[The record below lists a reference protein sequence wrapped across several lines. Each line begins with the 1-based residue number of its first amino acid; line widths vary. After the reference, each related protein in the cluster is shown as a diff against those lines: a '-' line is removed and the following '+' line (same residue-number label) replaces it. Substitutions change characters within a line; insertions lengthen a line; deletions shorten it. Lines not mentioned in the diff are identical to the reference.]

1 MRLLPRFAA
10 GLSLVALLTAGAA
23 AEAPASPLRLVP
35 DSADLL
41 LEVKNP
47 RRLVETVTSLDAL
60 KQLEQFPS
68 VKELLDSTTSRRY
81 YQFLAYFEK
90 RLGADRVELLDRLAG
105 GGVVLATK
113 FGPDP
118 ATALLVV
125 QGKDE
130 KLMKKFADT
139 ALDVIDQ
146 ELARQGVNARPLKAT
161 YQGVETVRI
170 GDFSAAVAGASL
182 LVSNNEQAL
191 QAALDLYAGKS
202 KKSMADAASVADA
215 ARLLPAHPLANLWIN
230 YDAVKRQKAVK
241 EFYAVRLDIPG
252 TIVFGTLADTLR
264 RSPFVCAALC
274 KEKDGLLLTV
284 RMPRGRDGMGA
295 IKSIYLA
302 PEGQPGARPLLA
314 PKDVLYSESFYMD
327 PAPFWTDRAKLF
339 SDQQIKSMEA
349 ADKNSGRFL
358 SGLELSKLLT
368 EAGPYQRFVAVEQK
382 SAGYKTTPKLHVPAF
397 AVVTEMRDP
406 EAFGRHLETVLR
418 GAALLALT
426 RVKLKM
432 TEETY
437 KDCQITTY
445 RFRED
450 SPLQADVNDVRFNF
464 TPSFARVG
472 DQFVVA
478 STVEL
483 CRDLV
488 DEVQT
493 EAKAPPAAASGVC
506 RRFRLVS
513 DGFADLAMAFEDS
526 LVTQT
531 ILDQAVPPAEARAQ
545 VQAILQWIRGLGAVD
560 AEEAYAADSFR
571 FDVRW
576 ATKKLP
582 AISR

>member
-1 MRLLPRFAA
+1 MRLIPRFAA
-10 GLSLVALLTAGAA
+10 GLSLVALLTASAA

-35 DSADLL
+35 DSADFLL
-41 LEVKNP
+41 QVKNP

-60 KQLEQFPS
+60 KRLQQFPS

-90 RLGADRVELLDRLAG
+90 ELGADRLELLDHLAG
-105 GGVVLATK
+105 GGAVLATK
-113 FGPDP
+113 FGGDSG
-118 ATALLVV
+118 TALLVV

-130 KLMKKFADT
+130 KLMKRFADT
-139 ALDVIDQ
+139 ALDVIEQ
-146 ELARQGVNARPLKAT
+146 ELARQGVKARPLKEA
-161 YQGVETVRI
+161 YQGIETVRL
-170 GDFSAAVAGASL
+170 GDFCGAVAGASL
-182 LVSNNEQAL
+182 LVSNNEKEL

-202 KKSMADAASVADA
+202 KKSMADVASVADA
-215 ARLLPAHPLANLWIN
+215 AKLLPPDPLASLWLN
-230 YDAVKRQKAVK
+230 YETVKQQQAVK

-252 TIVFGTLADTLR
+252 TIVFGTLADTLH

-274 KEKDGLLLTV
+274 KEKDDLLLTV
-284 RMPRGRDGMGA
+284 RMPNGRDGMGA

-302 PEGQPGARPLLA
+302 PDGHPGSRPLLA
-314 PKDVLYSESFYMD
+314 PKGVLYSESFYMD
-327 PAPFWTDRAKLF
+327 PGAFWTERAKLF
-339 SDQQIKSMEA
+339 SDQQIKAFEET
-349 ADKNSGRFL
+349 DKNSGKFL
-358 SGLELSKLLT
+358 SGLQLSKLLT
-368 EAGPYQRFVAVEQK
+368 EAGAYHRFVAVEQE
-382 SAGYKTTPKLHVPAF
+382 SAGYKTTPKQHVPAF

-406 EAFGRHLETVLR
+406 EAFGRNLETVLR

-426 RVKLKM
+426 QVKLKM

-450 SPLQADVNDVRFNF
+450 APFKADVNDLRFNF

-472 DQFVVA
+472 DQFIVA

-493 EAKAPPAAASGVC
+493 EAKAPPAASAAC
-506 RRFRLVS
+506 RRFRLVPG
-513 DGFADLAMAFEDS
+513 GFADLAKAYADS

-531 ILDQAVPPAEARAQ
+531 ILDQAVPPAEAREQ
-545 VQAILQWIRGLGAVD
+545 VKAFVQWVRGLGPVD
-560 AEEAYAADSFR
+560 AEEAYTPDSFR
-571 FDVRW
+571 FDLRW
-576 ATKKLP
+576 ATK
-582 AISR
+582 

>member
-10 GLSLVALLTAGAA
+10 GLSLVALLTASAA
-23 AEAPASPLRLVP
+23 AEVPASPLRLVP
-35 DSADLL
+35 DSADFLL
-41 LEVKNP
+41 QVKNP

-60 KQLEQFPS
+60 KRLQQFPS

-90 RLGADRVELLDRLAG
+90 ELGADRLELLDHLAG
-105 GGVVLATK
+105 GGAVLATK
-113 FGPDP
+113 FGGDSG
-118 ATALLVV
+118 TALLVV

-130 KLMKKFADT
+130 KLMKRFADT
-139 ALDVIDQ
+139 ALDVIEQ
-146 ELARQGVNARPLKAT
+146 ELARQGVKERPLKED
-161 YQGVETVRI
+161 YQGIETVRL

-182 LVSNNEQAL
+182 LVSNNEKAL

-202 KKSMADAASVADA
+202 KKSMADVASVADA
-215 ARLLPAHPLANLWIN
+215 AKLLPPDPLASLWLN
-230 YDAVKRQKAVK
+230 YETVKRQQAVK

-274 KEKDGLLLTV
+274 KEKDDLLLTV
-284 RMPRGRDGMGA
+284 RMPSGRDGMGA

-302 PEGQPGARPLLA
+302 PDGQPGSRPLLA
-314 PKDVLYSESFYMD
+314 PKGVLYSESFYMD
-327 PAPFWTDRAKLF
+327 PGAFWTERGNLF
-339 SDQQIKSMEA
+339 SDQQIKSFEET
-349 ADKNSGRFL
+349 DKNSGKFL
-358 SGLELSKLLT
+358 SGLQLSKLLT
-368 EAGPYQRFVAVEQK
+368 EAGAYHRFVAVEQE
-382 SAGYKTTPKLHVPAF
+382 SAGYKTTPKQHVPAF
-397 AVVTEMRDP
+397 AVVTAMRDP
-406 EAFGRHLETVLR
+406 EAFGRNLETVLR

-426 RVKLKM
+426 QVKLKM
-432 TEETY
+432 TEQTY

-450 SPLQADVNDVRFNF
+450 APYKADVNDLRFNF

-493 EAKAPPAAASGVC
+493 EAKAAPGVSAAC
-506 RRFRLVS
+506 RRFRLVPG
-513 DGFADLAMAFEDS
+513 GFADLAKAYEDS

-531 ILDQAVPPAEARAQ
+531 ILDQAVPPAEAREQVKAFAQ
-545 VQAILQWIRGLGAVD
+545 WVRGLGPVD
-560 AEEAYAADSFR
+560 AEEAYTSDSFR
-571 FDVRW
+571 FDLRW
-576 ATKKLP
+576 ATK
-582 AISR
+582 